1 MILKE
6 NEAVDATC
14 EITDVSWVHV
24 TLKFTTWRE
33 EGANDVYWI
42 VDEVKKLKDKLC
54 RVWIKN
60 HNIKAILASVKLF
73 VVANLV
79 VQC

>member
-1 MILKE
+1 MKGI
-6 NEAVDATC
+6 
-14 EITDVSWVHV
+14 
-24 TLKFTTWRE
+24 
-33 EGANDVYWI
+33 GANDIYWI

-54 RVWIKN
+54 RVWIKKN

-79 VQC
+79 VER

>member
-1 MILKE
+1 MISHAKIHSL
-6 NEAVDATC
+6 TC
-14 EITDVSWVHV
+14 ANLLMKLNLLH
-24 TLKFTTWRE
+24 
-33 EGANDVYWI
+33 EGKKALVYWI

-60 HNIKAILASVKLF
+60 HNIKAILASIKLF